1 MDSAGLSGPVIRMA
15 QLWQDFQQVRIAIAR
30 LGDVLNQP
38 TEPGA
43 GSRVALPAIKG
54 HVVFEGVRFRYGLE
68 GPWTVEDIDLD
79 IAAGATLGI
88 VGSSGSGKSTL
99 TKLLQRLYVAQGG
112 RISIDGVDLA
122 QIDPAWLRR
131 QIGVVLQ
138 ENLLFNRSIREN
150 IALANPAM
158 PLEQV
163 IAAATLAGAQEFIVR
178 LPQGYDTLVEERGTN
193 LSGGQR
199 QRLAIA
205 RALVTNPR
213 ILILDEATSAL
224 DAESE
229 EIIQSNLKSM
239 AAGRT
244 VLIIAHR
251 LSAIRQCDS
260 IVTLEAGRIVERG
273 SHDELLRSNG
283 RYADLHRRQ
292 TGVSGGA

>member
-1 MDSAGLSGPVIRMA
+1 M
-15 QLWQDFQQVRIAIAR
+15 
-30 LGDVLNQP
+30 
-38 TEPGA
+38 
-43 GSRVALPAIKG
+43 LP
-54 HVVFEGVRFRYGLE
+54 
-68 GPWTVEDIDLD
+68 
-79 IAAGATLGI
+79 GATLGI

-99 TKLLQRLYVAQGG
+99 TKLLQRLYVPNAG
-112 RISIDGVDLA
+112 RVLIDGVDVG

-138 ENLLFNRSIREN
+138 ENLLFNRSVREN

-163 IAAATLAGAQEFIVR
+163 VTAAELAGAHEFIVR
-178 LPQGYDTLVEERGTN
+178 MPQGYDTVVEERGTN

-205 RALVTNPR
+205 RALVTQPR
-213 ILILDEATSAL
+213 ILIFDEATSAL

-229 EIIQSNLKSM
+229 EIIQANLKAM
-239 AAGRT
+239 AEGRT

-251 LSAIRQCDS
+251 LSAIRQCDR
-260 IVTLEAGRIVERG
+260 IVALERGRIVETG
-273 SHDELLRSNG
+273 THEELLRLGG

-292 TGVSGGA
+292 MGVAHGVAA

>member
-1 MDSAGLSGPVIRMA
+1 
-15 QLWQDFQQVRIAIAR
+15 LWQDFQQVRIAIAR

-43 GSRVALPAIKG
+43 GSRTALPAIRG
-54 HVVFEGVRFRYGLE
+54 DIAFDGVKFRYGLE
-68 GPWTVEDIDLD
+68 GPLTLDDINLK
-79 IAAGATLGI
+79 IPAGTSLGI

-99 TKLLQRLYVAQGG
+99 TKLLQRLYVPQSG
-112 RISIDGVDLA
+112 RILIDGVDIA

-131 QIGVVLQ
+131 QLGVVLQ

-158 PLEQV
+158 PLDAVVE
-163 IAAATLAGAQEFIVR
+163 AATLAGAHDFIVG
-178 LPQGYDTLVEERGTN
+178 LPQGYDTPVEERGSN

-205 RALVTNPR
+205 RALVARPR

-229 EIIQSNLKSM
+229 EIIQGNLKAMSQ
-239 AAGRT
+239 GRT

-251 LSAIRQCDS
+251 LSAVRQCS
-260 IVTLEAGRIVERG
+260 RIIALEAGRIVETG
-273 SHDELLRSNG
+273 SHDELLRAGG

-292 TGVSGGA
+292 MGIAMTGIVPGQPA